1 MSTQNLSVQVELV
14 KMFAVKANVNGTE
27 YRNCHVK
34 FTDPV
39 SGNSETV
46 WARIWETTVSNGA
59 KVGDMLSARLEAWTG
74 TDGVV
79 RETLT
84 VFAGSDAKQASASLF
99 ANALSAVKPATD
111 LNAPM

>member
-1 MSTQNLSVQVELV
+1 MVQSTVTATLNSLTQFQVPL
-14 KMFAVKANVNGTE
+14 
-27 YRNCHVK
+27 R
-34 FTDPV
+34 
-39 SGNSETV
+39 TV

-84 VFAGSDAKQASASLF
+84 VFAGSDAKQASAMF
-99 ANALSAVKPATD
+99 VC
-111 LNAPM
+111 